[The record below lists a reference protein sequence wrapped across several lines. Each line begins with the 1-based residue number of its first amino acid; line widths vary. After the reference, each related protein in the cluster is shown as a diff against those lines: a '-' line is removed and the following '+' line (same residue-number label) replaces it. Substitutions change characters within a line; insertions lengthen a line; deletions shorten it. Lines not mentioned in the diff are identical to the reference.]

1 MLLYIIILF
10 LLTFSCTMST
20 SYDIS
25 KPECPNQCG
34 NVTVP
39 YPFGIGKDSSC
50 SLDDS
55 FYVTCNTTFQPAQ
68 LFLGNGDLR
77 IHDIADTDFRIFT
90 RLSYSCYN
98 KTGGLDV
105 NSGWWF
111 SLKQFTF
118 SEKNKFTVVGCDDY
132 ALITGENNKKYS
144 SGCIGLCS
152 KPLEVPDGKCTGEG
166 CCQTSIAKGLSY
178 YSVSLGSYRNHTD
191 VWPFNSCGYAFLAEE
206 GSFQFRGINDSS
218 NFTKFLERSE
228 STLVAAIDWVILSGK
243 RGSACGDN
251 SNSYDV
257 DGGGYR
263 CSCKDGYEGNP
274 YIGCQDI
281 NECDHLEKFPCNGTC
296 FNTNGSYKCK
306 CKDGYSGDGKNKD
319 GCQRKSFPVLQFSL
333 GFGFAFLV
341 VMIGS
346 CIIYYTTKKRKLL
359 LKRQKLFEQNGGLLL
374 QDKLK
379 TNSGHASMKIFR
391 VKDLE
396 EATDNYAEKNIIGK
410 GYNGTVYKGILVD
423 KRIVAIKKS
432 QRLDEEQREQFINEM
447 IILTQINHH
456 NVVQLLGCCLETD
469 VPLLAYE
476 FISNDTLYHHIQ
488 DKASDTERLSWNS
501 RLRIAHESAGAL
513 SYLHTEARMPIIHRD
528 VKSTNILLDDN
539 YTAKIA
545 DFGASRFVPLGHS
558 LVPTLVQGTF
568 GYLDPEYFHTGVL
581 TVKSDV
587 YSFGVVLVEL
597 LTGEKPISTER
608 SPEEDRTLA
617 MYFEKAKKE
626 NRLFEIVDHDVVK
639 EASKEQ
645 IIATCDLVY
654 MCLNQVGVS
663 RPSMREVTNELER
676 IIRIAS

>member
-1 MLLYIIILF
+1 MLLYIIIHF
-10 LLTFSCTMST
+10 LLTFPCTMST
-20 SYDIS
+20 SYNIS
-25 KPECPNQCG
+25 KPGCPPQCG

-39 YPFGIGKDSSC
+39 YPFGIGKGC
-50 SLDDS
+50 YLDDS
-55 FYVTCNTTFQPAQ
+55 FEMTCNTKSQPAQ
-68 LFLGNGDLR
+68 LLFGSLR
-77 IHDIADTDFRIFT
+77 IHDIADSNLRIFT
-90 RLSYSCYN
+90 HLSYQCYN
-98 KTGGLDV
+98 KTGGLSAD
-105 NSGWWF
+105 NSW
-111 SLKQFTF
+111 SYRLTNFTF

-132 ALITGENNKKYS
+132 ALITGENNKNYS
-144 SGCIGLCS
+144 SGCIGVCS
-152 KPLEVPDGKCTGEG
+152 KALEVPDGKCTGEG
-166 CCQTSIAKGLSY
+166 CCQTSIAKGLNY
-178 YSVSLGSYRNHTD
+178 YSVKLRTFKKHTD
-191 VWPFNSCGYAFLAEE
+191 VWSFNSCGYAFLAEE

-218 NFTKFLERSE
+218 NLTAFLERSE
-228 STLVAAIDWVILSGK
+228 STLVAAIDWVILSGE
-243 RGSACGDN
+243 RGSACRDN
-251 SNSYDV
+251 SNWYDV

-281 NECDHLEKFPCNGTC
+281 NECDDLEKFPCNGTC
-296 FNTNGSYKCK
+296 FNTNGSYNCK
-306 CKDGYSGDGKNKD
+306 CKDGYSGDGKSKD
-319 GCQRKSFPVLQFSL
+319 GCQRKSFPVLQYSL

-341 VMIGS
+341 VLIGS
-346 CIIYYTTKKRKLL
+346 SIIYYMTKKRKLL
-359 LKRQKLFEQNGGLLL
+359 LKRQKLFEKNGGLLL

-379 TNSGHASMKIFR
+379 TNSGPGVASMKIFG
-391 VKDLE
+391 VEELE
-396 EATDNYAEKNIIGK
+396 EATDNYAKENIIGK
-410 GYNGTVYKGILVD
+410 GYNGIVYKGILAD

-432 QRLDEEQREQFINEM
+432 QRLDEEEREQFINEM

-513 SYLHTEARMPIIHRD
+513 AYLHTEARMSIIHRD

-545 DFGASRFVPLGHS
+545 DFGASRFVPLGHH
-558 LVPTLVQGTF
+558 LVPTLVQGTL
-568 GYLDPEYFHTGVL
+568 GYLDPEYFHTGIL

-587 YSFGVVLVEL
+587 YSFGVVLAEL
-597 LTGEKPISTER
+597 LTGEKPLSTEM

-617 MYFEKAKKE
+617 MYFVKAKKE

-654 MCLNQVGVS
+654 RCLDQVGVS
-663 RPSMREVTNELER
+663 RPSMREVTMELER
-676 IIRIAS
+676 ILG